1 MSTDENGSNLPVLI
15 YQMGKVGSKSIAL
28 SLAHHNILNL
38 SLHGLTWDSI
48 QRAESQKVSN
58 YSVTC
63 RAVRTLMDLSPD
75 DIKWRIVTL
84 VRDPVARIISDTF
97 QNGDRFLP
105 HLADFTAEAA
115 YKEVLEYLLKKF
127 RNFNEATDYVCTWFD
142 REMKTVFDF
151 DVFSVDFENTSS
163 CQIYETPRADI
174 LLIKL
179 EQLSECCRD
188 AFAEFL
194 GIRDFHLRNAN
205 VSMHKPYKKTYKKVL
220 DSIAVPPCD
229 LEKIYSSRYAR
240 HFYSAREIADFRQR
254 WSQNTTT
261 QPVSGQLTEPK
272 SHSLS
277 AAQPGCDSYRS
288 QLHTHQRA
296 F

>member
-1 MSTDENGSNLPVLI
+1 MSMNQNGANLPVLI
-15 YQMGKVGSKSIAL
+15 YQMGKVGSKTIEK
-28 SLAHHNILNL
+28 SLAYHNVLNL
-38 SLHGLTWDSI
+38 SVHGLTWDSI
-48 QRAESQKVSN
+48 QRAERKEISN
-58 YSVTC
+58 YSETC
-63 RAVRTLMDLSPD
+63 RAVRTLMDLPPN

-84 VRDPVARIISDTF
+84 VRDPVARTISDTF

-105 HLADFTAEAA
+105 HLVGRTDEVAF
-115 YKEVLEYLLKKF
+115 KEVLEYLLKKF
-127 RNFNEATDYVCTWFD
+127 RNFNESKNYVCTWFD
-142 REMKTVFDF
+142 REMKVVFDF

-205 VSMHKPYKKTYKKVL
+205 VGMDKPYRKFYKKVL

-229 LEKIYSSRYAR
+229 LEKIYSSRYVR

-254 WSQNTTT
+254 WSQDTAT
-261 QPVSGQLTEPK
+261 QPVSDIGTVTI
-272 SHSLS
+272 
-277 AAQPGCDSYRS
+277 YR
-288 QLHTHQRA
+288 H